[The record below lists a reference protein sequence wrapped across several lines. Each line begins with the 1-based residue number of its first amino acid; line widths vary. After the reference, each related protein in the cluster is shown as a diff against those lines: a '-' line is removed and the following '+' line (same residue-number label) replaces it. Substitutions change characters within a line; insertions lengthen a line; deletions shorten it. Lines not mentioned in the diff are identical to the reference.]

1 MNVRDNWHVDAPWAQ
16 LVCSTEMPYD
26 ITKKI
31 LKLSDSILKENQHDP
46 EDEEIVKAGGY
57 KGDPKKETAGYNW
70 LKVPFWNITQDQLQE
85 YVPISHLSFRP
96 RSLG

>member
-31 LKLSDSILKENQHDP
+31 LV
-46 EDEEIVKAGGY
+46 IVKTLA
-57 KGDPKKETAGYNW
+57 
-70 LKVPFWNITQDQLQE
+70 
-85 YVPISHLSFRP
+85 
-96 RSLG
+96 

>member
-70 LKVPFWNITQDQLQE
+70 LKVPFWKITQEQLQE
-85 YVPISHLSFRP
+85 YDVLPYLMQQMNHYM
-96 RSLG
+96 